1 MNRINDIHVS
11 PNPDNITKP
20 DDKITKRNYVRP
32 ELLFYG
38 SMARI
43 TLHSVID
50 GDGLQRGFS
59 V

>member
-20 DDKITKRNYVRP
+20 DDKITKRNYVKP

-43 TLHSVID
+43 TLRS
-50 GDGLQRGFS
+50 GDGLQRD
-59 V
+59 